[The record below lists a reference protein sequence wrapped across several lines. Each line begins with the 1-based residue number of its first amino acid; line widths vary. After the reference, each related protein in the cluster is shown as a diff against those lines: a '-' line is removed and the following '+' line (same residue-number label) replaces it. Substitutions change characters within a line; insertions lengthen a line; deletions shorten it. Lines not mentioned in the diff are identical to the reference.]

1 MITKSIV
8 LLSGMLK
15 DGLLEMHFGLQKLT
29 VGLQKQYQTVMEFIR
44 SSLVIHNT
52 PSEGGILTLGQ

>member
-1 MITKSIV
+1 
-8 LLSGMLK
+8 MLK